1 MFWLGIII
9 LCIYTIVGLEVIVGS
24 RKIRFLRDI
33 SPATSEHLPIV
44 SIIVA
49 ARNEERKIRAVHC
62 FRC

>member
-9 LCIYTIVGLEVIVGS
+9 LSIHLIVGLEVTIGS

-33 SPATSEHLPIV
+33 NPSLENLLPSV

-49 ARNEERKIRAVHC
+49 ARNEELRRQN
-62 FRC
+62 R